1 MTSEK
6 TLDWMEGLARS
17 LIQHAARRA
26 PGPLSERLTEE
37 WLADMSERPL
47 GFSRLRFALG
57 CCWATSVIA
66 REHGAALPVPSG
78 AMAPASLGGPA
89 QFAAAF
95 FPRRTV
101 TFLLVASL
109 HAAILGGLMLGL
121 TTSLKKPLPVPFQ
134 TRIIDTVHPPLD
146 KPTIEK
152 PIITDTVIVVPR
164 IDDVPPIVP
173 DDPPVVSKAETEAPD
188 PVDTVRTERIDA
200 APHAVSRVQ
209 GAPGI
214 GFPSADEFYPP
225 PAIRKEEQGVAT
237 VSACVDTKG
246 RLTSNPAIL
255 ESTGSATL
263 DEGALRLARAGS
275 GHYQAST
282 EDGRP
287 VNSCYAFRIRFSLRK
302 H

>member
-1 MTSEK
+1 
-6 TLDWMEGLARS
+6 LDWMEGLARS
-17 LIQHAARRA
+17 LIQHAARHA
-26 PGPLSERLTEE
+26 PGSLSERLTEE
-37 WLADMSERPL
+37 WLADLSEHPA

-78 AMAPASLGGPA
+78 ALAPASLGGPS
-89 QFAAAF
+89 AF

-109 HAAILGGLMLGL
+109 HAAILGGLLLGL
-121 TTSLKKPLPVPFQ
+121 TSSLKKPIPVPFQ
-134 TRIIDTVHPPLD
+134 TRIIDTVHPPID

-164 IDDVPPIVP
+164 IEDVPPIAP
-173 DDPPVVSKAETEAPD
+173 DPPLLTKPETEAPVAVD
-188 PVDTVRTERIDA
+188 PIRTERVEA
-200 APHAVSRVQ
+200 PPHAVSRVQ
-209 GAPGI
+209 GGPGI

-237 VSACVDTKG
+237 ISACVDSKG

-255 ESTGSATL
+255 ESTGSAAL

-287 VNSCYAFRIRFSLRK
+287 VNSCYAFRIRFALRK

>member
-6 TLDWMEGLARS
+6 TLDWMEGLARN
-17 LIQHAARRA
+17 LIHHAARRA

-47 GFSRLRFALG
+47 GFPRLRFALG

-66 REHGAALPVPSG
+66 REYGAQLPVASAAL
-78 AMAPASLGGPA
+78 APASLGGSA
-89 QFAAAF
+89 QLAPAF
-95 FPRRTV
+95 FPRRTA

-121 TTSLKKPLPVPFQ
+121 TSSLKKPIPVPFQ
-134 TRIIDTVHPPLD
+134 TRIIDPVHPPIDLPTID
-146 KPTIEK
+146 KPIF
-152 PIITDTVIVVPR
+152 TDTVIVVPR
-164 IDDVPPIVP
+164 LFDPPPIDP
-173 DDPPVVSKAETEAPD
+173 DPPVVTKDETEAPAA
-188 PVDTVRTERIDA
+188 VDTGRTERIEPA
-200 APHAVSRVQ
+200 AHTVSRVQ
-209 GAPGI
+209 GGPGI
-214 GFPSADEFYPP
+214 GFPSADEFYPSA
-225 PAIRKEEQGVAT
+225 AIRKEEQGVAT
-237 VSACVDTKG
+237 ISACVDSKG

-263 DEGALRLARAGS
+263 DDGALRLARAGS

-287 VNSCYAFRIRFSLRK
+287 VTSCYSFRIRFALRK

>member
-6 TLDWMEGLARS
+6 TLDWMEGLARN
-17 LIQHAARRA
+17 LIQHAARHA

-37 WLADMSERPL
+37 WLADMSERPS

-66 REHGAALPVPSG
+66 REHGAALPVRSG
-78 AMAPASLGGPA
+78 ALAPASLGGHA
-89 QFAAAF
+89 QLVPAF
-95 FPRRTV
+95 FPRRTA

-121 TTSLKKPLPVPFQ
+121 TTSLKKPIPAPFQ
-134 TRIIDTVHPPLD
+134 TRIIDTVHPPIDL
-146 KPTIEK
+146 PTIEK
-152 PIITDTVIVVPR
+152 PIIADAVIVVPTLDHLPR
-164 IDDVPPIVP
+164 MPLDPTVVTKPETDASVPV
-173 DDPPVVSKAETEAPD
+173 DPVRTQGVVEAP
-188 PVDTVRTERIDA
+188 
-200 APHAVSRVQ
+200 PHAVSLVQ
-209 GAPGI
+209 GGPGI

-237 VSACVDTKG
+237 ISACVDTKG

-263 DEGALRLARAGS
+263 DDGALRLARAGS

-287 VNSCYAFRIRFSLRK
+287 VNSCYAFRIRFALRK

>member
-6 TLDWMEGLARS
+6 TLHWMEGLARS
-17 LIQHAARRA
+17 LVCHAARGA
-26 PGPLSERLTEE
+26 PGSLSERLTEE

-47 GFSRLRFALG
+47 GLSRLRFALG
-57 CCWATSVIA
+57 CCWATSIIA
-66 REHGAALPVPSG
+66 REHGALRVASG
-78 AMAPASLGGPA
+78 AIA
-89 QFAAAF
+89 QIDPAF
-95 FPRRTV
+95 FSRRTG

-121 TTSLKKPLPVPFQ
+121 TTSLKKPIPTPFQ
-134 TRIIDTVHPPLD
+134 TRIIDPARPPID

-152 PIITDTVIVVPR
+152 PVITDAVIVVP
-164 IDDVPPIVP
+164 PI
-173 DDPPVVSKAETEAPD
+173 APD
-188 PVDTVRTERIDA
+188 PIVTKPEIPAPVDIARSERVEPPAHVI
-200 APHAVSRVQ
+200 SRIQ
-209 GAPGI
+209 GGPGT
-214 GFPSADEFYPP
+214 GFPSADEFYPS

-246 RLTSNPAIL
+246 RLTSNPLVL

-275 GHYQAST
+275 GHYQPST

-287 VNSCYAFRIRFSLRK
+287 VNSCYSFRIRFALRK
-302 H
+302 HQP

>member
-6 TLDWMEGLARS
+6 TLGWMEGLARS
-17 LIQHAARRA
+17 LIQHAARHA

-37 WLADMSERPL
+37 WLADMSERPP

-66 REHGAALPVPSG
+66 REHGAALPVPGG
-78 AMAPASLGGPA
+78 ALASASLGEHA
-89 QFAAAF
+89 QFSPGF
-95 FPRRTV
+95 FPRRTA

-109 HAAILGGLMLGL
+109 HAAILGGLLLGL
-121 TTSLKKPLPVPFQ
+121 TTSLKKPISAPFQ
-134 TRIIDTVHPPLD
+134 TRIIDTAHPPIDL
-146 KPTIEK
+146 PTIEK

-164 IDDVPPIVP
+164 IEDVAAIAPDPI
-173 DDPPVVSKAETEAPD
+173 VVSKPETEAPVAAD
-188 PVDTVRTERIDA
+188 PVRTERVEPA
-200 APHAVSRVQ
+200 ARAVSRVQ
-209 GAPGI
+209 GGPGI

-237 VSACVDTKG
+237 ISACVDAKG
-246 RLTSNPAIL
+246 RLTSSPTIL

-263 DEGALRLARAGS
+263 DDGALRLARAGS

-287 VNSCYAFRIRFSLRK
+287 VNSCYAFRIRFALRK